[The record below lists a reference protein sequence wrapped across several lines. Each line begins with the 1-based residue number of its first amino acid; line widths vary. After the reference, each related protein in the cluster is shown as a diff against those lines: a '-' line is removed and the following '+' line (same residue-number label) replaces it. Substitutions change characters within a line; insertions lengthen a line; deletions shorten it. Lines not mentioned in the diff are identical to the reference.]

1 VPGYACRLPMRKGLT
16 YRLPILILSHRDILF
31 LKGGEAS

>member
-1 VPGYACRLPMRKGLT
+1 MREGIA

-31 LKGGEAS
+31 LKGAKAN